1 MRLEAKTEH
10 TAKVLVRRDGIV
22 VLSATAS
29 GEYTIHGR
37 SDKSQ
42 EDAIRTIRE
51 FGWAIITATDPPVE
65 DAPK

>member
-1 MRLEAKTEH
+1 MRVKAKTEH
-10 TAKVLVRRDGIV
+10 TAKALVRRDGIV

-42 EDAIRTIRE
+42 EDAIRKIRE
-51 FGWAIITATDPPVE
+51 FALAIIAATDPPVE